1 MSKLTDFLDGDI
13 FDTIIKIGSKAFGS
27 GGSDEPS
34 KGFATRHSAQTS
46 FPMPDAPRGTYG
58 YITGTPYQLNASRQ
72 AMTQLERL
80 MEVRNKAMQTGVDAL
95 ANKYVR
101 DAINSANTV
110 SGKDLSAVI
119 REGMSNTKAD
129 GYYMMHNHPTGSP
142 NITLGSTKI

>member
-27 GGSDEPS
+27 GGGSDEPS

-80 MEVRNKAMQTGVDAL
+80 MEVRNSSMQTGVDAL
-95 ANKYVR
+95 ANKFVR
-101 DAINSANTV
+101 DAINSTNTV
-110 SGKDLSAVI
+110 SGKKLFGTSVT
-119 REGMSNTKAD
+119 G
-129 GYYMMHNHPTGSP
+129 GTGSP
-142 NITLGSTKI
+142 NITLGSTTI